1 MHLRFAIFRPSQCF
15 KSLPRDES
23 SQVSHNGLLSGQPF
37 RRLDPA
43 RRLFPIRHPALPT
56 ACHILGVEPMADV
69 AALKKEKQDLIE
81 KMLVMQKQFI
91 DHEHEHGV
99 SGKDYWASKDGLLAN
114 FRHEYNDM
122 ANRVVDLAHQIVGSS
137 R

>member
-1 MHLRFAIFRPSQCF
+1 MS
-15 KSLPRDES
+15 
-23 SQVSHNGLLSGQPF
+23 
-37 RRLDPA
+37 
-43 RRLFPIRHPALPT
+43 
-56 ACHILGVEPMADV
+56 DV
-69 AALKKEKQDLIE
+69 AALKKEKQELID

-114 FRHEYNDM
+114 FRHDYNDM
-122 ANRVVDLAHQIVGSS
+122 AHRVVDLAHQIVGSQ